1 MMLTNTLLLAGV
13 GVPGREDT
21 QTEDERNEAER

>member
-1 MMLTNTLLLAGV
+1 MMLTITLFLVGV